1 MENNIKLGIQY
12 MLLASFL
19 FALMGASAKALSSS
33 MSSLE
38 IVFFRNLF
46 GVFLIL
52 FSIYRKPLRQVGGKT
67 LLLFFR
73 GFIGFVSLL
82 FFFYNISS
90 ISLAQ
95 AITFS
100 QTSAIFTA
108 LFAYLFLKERL
119 GLKGW
124 VGVFVGFIGI
134 LFITKFDGGGL
145 LKTDYLG
152 ILCGVGAALAY
163 TSVRELGKYYESR
176 SIVLSF
182 MLVGAIAPLGLFF
195 VSEFYVNPNLDFML
209 APFIMP
215 SGLQW
220 LYICLVGLFATFAQV
235 FMTKA
240 YSYTKAGIIGT
251 ISYSNII
258 FSTGLGLMLGDTF
271 PDIWIILGI
280 ILIITSGILVSMK
293 NKG

>member
-1 MENNIKLGIQY
+1 MENNLKLGIKY
-12 MLLASFL
+12 MLLASLL
-19 FALMGASAKALSSS
+19 FALMGAAAKTLSSS
-33 MSSLE
+33 MNSLE

-46 GVFLIL
+46 GTALIL
-52 FSIYRKPLRQVGGKT
+52 FSIYRKPLKQVGGKVS
-67 LLLFFR
+67 LLIFR

-90 ISLAQ
+90 IPLAE

-108 LFAYLFLKERL
+108 LFAYIFLKEKL
-119 GLKGW
+119 GFKGW
-124 VGVFVGFIGI
+124 IGVFIGFIGI
-134 LFITKFDGGGL
+134 LFITKFTGEGL
-145 LKTDYLG
+145 DKTDYLG

-163 TSVRELGKYYESR
+163 TSVRELRRYYESR

-182 MLVGAIAPLGLFF
+182 MLVGAIGPLILFF
-195 VSEFYVNPNLDFML
+195 ISSFYVNPSLDFML

-215 SGLQW
+215 SGVQW
-220 LYICLVGLFATFAQV
+220 LLICLVGLFATFAQI

-258 FSTGLGLMLGDTF
+258 FSTGLGLLLGDTF
-271 PDIWIILGI
+271 PDIWIVLGI
-280 ILIITSGILVSMK
+280 ILIISSGILVSLK
-293 NKG
+293 NK